1 MQFTAAVD
9 EEGVRR
15 IGLQDAQGDVRLQLL
30 EEPFAQ
36 PTRRAWFTSHQDDA
50 AYLPEHQRSSVLAQ
64 PGDWRVFIEDHVT
77 NPTLHGSFDELLKR
91 AVERGVEEVY
101 VWSSDARDFL
111 PLDPDRWRQR

>member
-1 MQFTAAVD
+1 MSRRRPPHYRTGDSDDPGDAKPEAA
-9 EEGVRR
+9 
-15 IGLQDAQGDVRLQLL
+15 L
-30 EEPFAQ
+30 AQ

-50 AYLPEHQRSSVLAQ
+50 AYLPVHQRSSVLAQ

>member
-1 MQFTAAVD
+1 VTLVEHESSAAPHYRTGD
-9 EEGVRR
+9 SDDPG
-15 IGLQDAQGDVRLQLL
+15 DAKPEAAL
-30 EEPFAQ
+30 AQ